1 MWLSCFSLMVRLSP
15 WGVVSYAYTKNVISW
30 NRIYSWEDVMK
41 TVEMTR
47 GYLEYYLNLIDKAGA
62 GLGKISSSFQRSPV
76 MCQRLSNSIVCFRN
90 TVHERKS
97 QLRWQISLLSFFKE
111 ITTAT
116 VAFTSHHPNRS
127 VVISIEARPSIS
139 KQNDDLVKVQMMISI
154 FSNRVCLRY
163 LNCFFKL
170 PYFDICLILIAWN
183 WIGNVI
189 KVFL

>member
-1 MWLSCFSLMVRLSP
+1 MLLNCYNHMIKLSWIRSCYLHISKEIAWNQWFSGGNAVKI
-15 WGVVSYAYTKNVISW
+15 A
-30 NRIYSWEDVMK
+30 
-41 TVEMTR
+41 EMTR

-116 VAFTSHHPNRS
+116 VAFTSHHPKRS

-163 LNCFFKL
+163 LNCFLKL